1 MATDPKRRVMGAQR
15 RPDQLSTGL
24 PRGLGTLTRARPTW
38 TRTAWT
44 RCTCWV
50 TRRAAGSRSN
60 WPAAAGRCRWC
71 RSPRVGSAP
80 RWNVPTRAAVMITTR
95 MINRVRYPWLDELA
109 RTPAGRSVLFAGMR
123 AMPWQASPADALTMK
138 DGFADQ
144 TGFWTTL
151 WNAIM
156 IDVPTG
162 MDRIDCIVAQGALDV
177 IGSGQTPPR
186 PPDFCPAPP
195 VRPGSEAHHQR
206 RPQHLAGINGPA
218 RLSLRH
224 RSPDSNSLRHD
235 RFHFR
240 RLV

>member
-1 MATDPKRRVMGAQR
+1 MFPSCRWDRASVPGGSDCPDDRETGPAAPRILVAGCPVATDPKRRVMGAQR

-44 RCTCWV
+44 GCTCWV
-50 TRRAAGSRSN
+50 TRRVSGSRSN
-60 WPAAAGRCRWC
+60 WPAGAGRCRWC

-109 RTPAGRSVLFAGMR
+109 RTPAGRSVLLAGMR

-144 TGFWTTL
+144 TGFLDHLVERDHDRRPHPAWTTSTARSSSRRAR
-151 WNAIM
+151 WM
-156 IDVPTG
+156 SSVPG
-162 MDRIDCIVAQGALDV
+162 RPR
-177 IGSGQTPPR
+177 GSPR
-186 PPDFCPAPP
+186 
-195 VRPGSEAHHQR
+195 
-206 RPQHLAGINGPA
+206 
-218 RLSLRH
+218 
-224 RSPDSNSLRHD
+224 
-235 RFHFR
+235 
-240 RLV
+240 